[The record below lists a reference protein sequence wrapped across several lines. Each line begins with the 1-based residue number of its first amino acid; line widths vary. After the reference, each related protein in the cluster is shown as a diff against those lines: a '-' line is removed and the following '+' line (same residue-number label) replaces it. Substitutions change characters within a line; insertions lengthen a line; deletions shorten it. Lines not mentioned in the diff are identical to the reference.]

1 MAEAGDLSG
10 TNRLCNVFFAGSS
23 AFSGRAWLAEA
34 PIASASEIRALAQA
48 WSIKSYFD
56 QTATVVVMVVAIF

>member
-1 MAEAGDLSG
+1 MLENLVQRKMLLSG
-10 TNRLCNVFFAGSS
+10 SRSSGAG

>member
-1 MAEAGDLSG
+1 MAEIGDLSG

-34 PIASASEIRALAQA
+34 PIASGSEIRALAQA
-48 WSIKSYFD
+48 WSISYFD